1 MLMTTNIWLLTGASP
16 GSGAIGSLQYRCAE
30 GLRAFSAGLLV
41 WLLSA
46 SLIIA
51 AQAQTTTSD
60 VAGSAKTL
68 WSVPSIRMLDVMRA
82 SDGTIFILTQDDKKE
97 NSLLVGAN
105 ESGPGRP
112 VPLANSKSLPGSS
125 ARLVEG
131 QGNTLWIG
139 GTRNTRSGT
148 FGGML
153 SDGYLA
159 KIDREG
165 HLSWELEFARRNREI
180 ELQSIASLAS
190 GDVVVAG
197 KEDNY
202 SWLARVSKDGRL
214 SWEKTF
220 GLGAIASVAVMGDV
234 ILVAAFETSAEQVT
248 GPIQARVVLWRF
260 SDAGELLGQQIIRD
274 EITQIP
280 STLWVMKVTVAV
292 NAIYVFSSWTEPWI
306 PRSAKPLNIVKMDA
320 QGHVLWQ
327 KEIADTLR
335 QSRVGPS
342 PCVHAVAVLADGSA
356 LADCLAEG
364 GVKLFRLEPNT
375 GEVAERLLPNKQRP
389 NCEGIFGLSWFIVQ
403 RSESDVWSFGTGG
416 GCTWL
421 QQMSLGDFR
430 K

>member
-1 MLMTTNIWLLTGASP
+1 
-16 GSGAIGSLQYRCAE
+16 
-30 GLRAFSAGLLV
+30 
-41 WLLSA
+41 
-46 SLIIA
+46 
-51 AQAQTTTSD
+51 
-60 VAGSAKTL
+60 
-68 WSVPSIRMLDVMRA
+68 MRS
-82 SDGTIFILTQDDKKE
+82 SDGTIFILSQDDKKE

-125 ARLVEG
+125 ARLAEG

-148 FGGML
+148 FGGLL

-165 HLSWELEFARRNREI
+165 RLSWELEFARRNREI
-180 ELQSIASLAS
+180 ELQSIASLPS

-197 KEDNY
+197 KEDNH
-202 SWLARVSKDGRL
+202 SWLARVSKEGRL

-220 GLGAIASVAVMGDV
+220 GLGAIASVAVIGDV
-234 ILVAAFETSAEQVT
+234 ILVAAFEASGEPVAGRVA
-248 GPIQARVVLWRF
+248 ARVVLWRF

-274 EITQIP
+274 EIAQSP
-280 STLWVMKVTVAV
+280 STSWVMKVTVAA
-292 NAIYVFSSWTEPWI
+292 NAIYVLSSWTEPRT
-306 PRSAKPLNIVKMDA
+306 PSTAKPLNIVKMDA
-320 QGHVLWQ
+320 QGHVLWK
-327 KEIADTLR
+327 KEIAGTILQTRGDPLL
-335 QSRVGPS
+335 
-342 PCVHAVAVLADGSA
+342 CVHGVVVLADGSA

-375 GEVAERLLPNKQRP
+375 GEVAERLLPNMQRP
-389 NCEGIFGLSWFIVQ
+389 NCDGIFGLSWFIVQ
-403 RSESDVWSFGTGG
+403 RSENDVWLFGTGG